1 MKKLVVLSA
10 LFLSACSQ
18 LPQFGQFGTEKAAPI
33 KTDIK
38 PTVIVPVPAPVA
50 DVNEVANNATTEAL
64 ATDFEH
70 IFIDSDMTFEGT
82 LPCADCPGI
91 TYHIN
96 LYRDGRFEA
105 RQEYLERGQ
114 VALISG
120 SWLLEKR
127 TLHLVNQQTTLPVFH
142 FRTNRQLVMTDM
154 AGNPIVSSDAYQLNR
169 HDNVK
174 KIDQRQPMLGMYQL
188 RNNQATFIQ
197 CQNGDSLPIANTQN
211 HLPMMRLYQQDP
223 RFSNKAVIT
232 TLVGR
237 RAPDQNGVDTLYV
250 DKFEQFWPNAT
261 CPDQFA
267 QKKLQGIVWRAEKVA
282 DRYIPHQLNVRLIF
296 DKDKL
301 YGFSGCNN
309 FNASYQQR
317 ANVITV
323 QQLASTRKFCAD
335 ASTIEQQFT
344 EKLQQADRAEVN
356 ADKLQLFFN
365 NEVIMEFI
373 PAVN

>member
-1 MKKLVVLSA
+1 MKKLLVVTA
-10 LFLSACSQ
+10 LFISACSH
-18 LPQFGQFGTEKAAPI
+18 LPHFGK
-33 KTDIK
+33 DK
-38 PTVIVPVPAPVA
+38 PTTLTAPENKPLATVPVPPPEETA
-50 DVNEVANNATTEAL
+50 DEVANNTTTESV

-70 IFIDSDMTFEGT
+70 IFIDSDMTFEGV

-91 TYHIN
+91 AYHIN

-114 VALISG
+114 VQLISG

-127 TLHLVNQQTTLPVFH
+127 TLHLVNQQSTLPVFH
-142 FRTNRQLVMTDM
+142 FRSNRQLVMTDL
-154 AGNPIVSSDAYQLNR
+154 AGKPILSSEAYQLNR
-169 HDNVK
+169 QESVK

-197 CQNGDSLPIANTQN
+197 CNNGESLPIANTQN

-223 RFSNKAVIT
+223 RFTNNSVVA

-237 RAPDQNGVDTLYV
+237 KGQDQYGTPTLFI

-261 CPDQFA
+261 CPEQYA

-282 DRYIPHQLNVRLIF
+282 NRYIPHQLNVRLIF

-309 FNASYQQR
+309 FNANYLQR
-317 ANVITV
+317 ANTFTV
-323 QQLASTRKFCAD
+323 QQLTSTRKFCAE
-335 ASTIEQQFT
+335 ASSVEQQFT

-356 ADKLQLFFN
+356 ADKLQLFYN
-365 NEVIMEFI
+365 NQVILELV

>member
-1 MKKLVVLSA
+1 MKKLLVVTA
-10 LFLSACSQ
+10 LFISACSH
-18 LPQFGQFGTEKAAPI
+18 LPHFGKDKPSTLTAPE
-33 KTDIK
+33 TK
-38 PTVIVPVPAPVA
+38 PMATVPVPPPEESV
-50 DVNEVANNATTEAL
+50 DEVANNTTTESV

-70 IFIDSDMTFEGT
+70 IFIDSDMTFEGV

-91 TYHIN
+91 AYHIN

-114 VALISG
+114 VQLISG

-127 TLHLVNQQTTLPVFH
+127 TLHLVNQQSTLPVFH
-142 FRTNRQLVMTDM
+142 FRSNRQLVMTDL
-154 AGNPIVSSDAYQLNR
+154 AGKPILSSDAYQLNR
-169 HDNVK
+169 QDSVK

-188 RNNQATFIQ
+188 RNSQATFIQ
-197 CQNGDSLPIANTQN
+197 CNSGESLPIANTQN

-223 RFSNKAVIT
+223 RFTNNSVVA

-237 RAPDQNGVDTLYV
+237 KGQDQYGTPTLFI
-250 DKFEQFWPNAT
+250 DKFEQFWPNAA
-261 CPDQFA
+261 CPEQYA
-267 QKKLQGIVWRAEKVA
+267 QNKLQGIVWRAEKVA
-282 DRYIPHQLNVRLIF
+282 NRYIPHQLNVRLIF

-317 ANVITV
+317 ANTFNV
-323 QQLASTRKFCAD
+323 QQLTSTRKFCAE
-335 ASTIEQQFT
+335 ASSVEQQFT

-356 ADKLQLFFN
+356 ADKLQLFYN
-365 NEVIMEFI
+365 NQVILELV

>member
-1 MKKLVVLSA
+1 MKKLVILSA

-18 LPQFGQFGTEKAAPI
+18 LPHLGADKSTPL
-33 KTDIK
+33 KTDAM
-38 PTVIVPVPAPVA
+38 PTPAVPVPAPVEDA
-50 DVNEVANNATTEAL
+50 NEVANNDTTVAM

-70 IFIDSDMTFEGT
+70 IFIDSDMTFEGV

-91 TYHIN
+91 NYHIN

-114 VALISG
+114 VQLITG
-120 SWLLEKR
+120 SWLLDKR
-127 TLHLVNQQTTLPVFH
+127 TLHLVNQQSTLPVFH
-142 FRTNRQLVMTDM
+142 FRSNRQLVMTDLS
-154 AGNPIVSSDAYQLNR
+154 GKPILSSDAYQLNR
-169 HDNVK
+169 QDSVR

-197 CQNGDSLPIANTQN
+197 CQSGESLPVANTQN

-223 RFSNKAVIT
+223 RFNNKAVIT

-237 RAPDQNGVDTLYV
+237 KAADQNGIDTLYV

-282 DRYIPHQLNVRLIF
+282 DRYVPHQLNVRLIF

-317 ANVITV
+317 ANTISV
-323 QQLASTRKFCAD
+323 QQLASTRKFCAE
-335 ASTIEQQFT
+335 ASGIEQQFT

-356 ADKLQLFFN
+356 ADKLQLFYN
-365 NEVIMEFI
+365 NQVILELV
-373 PAVN
+373 PALN

>member
-1 MKKLVVLSA
+1 MKKLVILSA

-18 LPQFGQFGTEKAAPI
+18 LPHFGADNTTTL
-33 KTDIK
+33 KTDAM
-38 PTVIVPVPAPVA
+38 PVTAVPVPSAVA
-50 DVNEVANNATTEAL
+50 DANEVVNNDTTVAL

-70 IFIDSDMTFEGT
+70 IFIDSDMTFEGV
-82 LPCADCPGI
+82 LPCADCPGVH
-91 TYHIN
+91 YHIN

-105 RQEYLERGQ
+105 RTEAMERGQ
-114 VALISG
+114 VQLITG
-120 SWLLEKR
+120 SWLLDKR
-127 TLHLVNQQTTLPVFH
+127 TLHLVNQQSTLPVFH
-142 FRTNRQLVMTDM
+142 FRSNRQLVMTDLS
-154 AGNPIVSSDAYQLNR
+154 GKPILSSDAYQLIR
-169 HDNVK
+169 QDSLK

-188 RNNQATFIQ
+188 RNNQAIFIQ
-197 CQNGDSLPIANTQN
+197 CQSGESLPIANTQN

-223 RFSNKAVIT
+223 RFNNKAVIT

-237 RAPDQNGVDTLYV
+237 KAADQNGIDTLYI

-261 CPDQFA
+261 CPDRFA
-267 QKKLQGIVWRAEKVA
+267 QKNLQGIVWRAEKVA
-282 DRYIPHQLNVRLIF
+282 DRYVPHQLNVRLIF

-317 ANVITV
+317 ANTINV

-335 ASTIEQQFT
+335 ASSIEQQFT

-356 ADKLQLFFN
+356 ADKLQLFYKN
-365 NEVIMEFI
+365 QVVLELV
-373 PAVN
+373 PALN